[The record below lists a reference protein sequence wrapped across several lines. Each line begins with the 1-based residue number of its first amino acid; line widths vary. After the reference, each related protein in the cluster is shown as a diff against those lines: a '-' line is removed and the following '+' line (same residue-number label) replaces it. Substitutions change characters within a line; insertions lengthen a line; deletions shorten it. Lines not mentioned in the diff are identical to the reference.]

1 MDTENTKNEQSNNA
15 LTETEVHDDS
25 ELYQERFSFAI
36 NSESHADSANSA
48 EAALPASDSYTND
61 DAQDS
66 AFQET
71 FFFDPTGANEGD
83 EIAETTDEPL
93 DDPNSDEECDDE
105 LNEPIVI
112 PTQLDGAVAY
122 EEKAEETGYRP
133 DKPRLI
139 DTFFDLAE
147 LIIFTLAA
155 VLIATTFFFR
165 HSVVDGDSM
174 QNTLF
179 DKEHLIIS
187 DFMYTPERG
196 DIVVCEDYTTAL
208 KKPIV
213 KRIIGLP
220 GETVEIDMN
229 GIVKIDGVI
238 LDEPYVYE
246 TYETSIYTPVKVTV
260 PDGEVFV
267 MGDHRDNST
276 DSRDKRV
283 GTIDI
288 DAILGKVLIRF
299 YPYKDG
305 KFGKIE

>member
-1 MDTENTKNEQSNNA
+1 MDTENIKNGDTGSTFPVSVGAPE
-15 LTETEVHDDS
+15 
-25 ELYQERFSFAI
+25 ELYQERFSFAV
-36 NSESHADSANSA
+36 NPESPLDNANSA
-48 EAALPASDSYTND
+48 EAALPTNDSYAAD
-61 DAQDS
+61 EVQDS

-71 FFFDPTGANEGD
+71 FFFASDDSYTDSAEGEANED
-83 EIAETTDEPL
+83 AMPSPEEYKEENP
-93 DDPNSDEECDDE
+93 DPV
-105 LNEPIVI
+105 VI
-112 PTQLDGAVAY
+112 PTKEDGAVAY
-122 EEKAEETGYRP
+122 EEEVKETAYKP

-139 DTFFDLAE
+139 DTFFDFAE

-174 QNTLF
+174 KNTLF
-179 DKEHLIIS
+179 HGEHLIIS

-208 KKPIV
+208 KKPII
-213 KRIIGLP
+213 KRVIGLP
-220 GETVEIDMN
+220 GETVEIDRT
-229 GIVKIDGVI
+229 GEVKIDGVV

-246 TYETSIYTPVKVTV
+246 TFKDSLYKTVKVTV
-260 PDGEVFV
+260 PEGEVFV

-276 DSRDKRV
+276 DSRDPGV

-299 YPYKDG
+299 YPFEDG
-305 KFGKIE
+305 KFGKVE

>member
-1 MDTENTKNEQSNNA
+1 MDTENTKNEQVNNT
-15 LTETEVHDDS
+15 LQPNETQNGK

-36 NSESHADSANSA
+36 APETAPDNANSA

-61 DAQDS
+61 ETQDS

-71 FFFDPTGANEGD
+71 FFFAPPEND
-83 EIAETTDEPL
+83 EAYENVAITDEF
-93 DDPNSDEECDDE
+93 SDSPAGNEERETDTS
-105 LNEPIVI
+105 EPIVI
-112 PTQLDGAVAY
+112 PSQEDGAVAY
-122 EEKAEETGYRP
+122 EEKVEETGYKP

-165 HSVVDGDSM
+165 HSVVEGDSM

-179 DKEHLIIS
+179 NNEHLIIS

-208 KKPIV
+208 KKPII
-213 KRIIGLP
+213 KRVIGLP
-220 GETVEIDMN
+220 GETVEINME
-229 GIVKIDGVI
+229 GIVKIDGVT

-246 TYETSIYTPVKVTV
+246 TNESSLYTPLKVTV
-260 PDGEVFV
+260 PEGEVFV

>member
-1 MDTENTKNEQSNNA
+1 MDTENIKNGDTGSAFPESVCA
-15 LTETEVHDDS
+15 TE
-25 ELYQERFSFAI
+25 ELYQERFPFAV
-36 NSESHADSANSA
+36 NPESPLDNANSA
-48 EAALPASDSYTND
+48 EAALPTNDSYAAD
-61 DAQDS
+61 EVQDS

-71 FFFDPTGANEGD
+71 FFFAANDSYTNNSES
-83 EIAETTDEPL
+83 EISETPL
-93 DDPNSDEECDDE
+93 PSY
-105 LNEPIVI
+105 
-112 PTQLDGAVAY
+112 G
-122 EEKAEETGYRP
+122 EKAEENPDPVVIPTKEDGAIAYEEEVKETGYKP

-174 QNTLF
+174 NNTLF
-179 DKEHLIIS
+179 NGEHLIIS

-208 KKPIV
+208 KKPII
-213 KRIIGLP
+213 KRVIGLP
-220 GETVEIDMN
+220 GETVEINRM
-229 GIVKIDGVI
+229 GEVKIDGVV

-246 TYETSIYTPVKVTV
+246 TFKDTLYKSVKITV

-267 MGDHRDNST
+267 MGDHRDDST
-276 DSRDKRV
+276 DSRDPRV

-288 DAILGKVLIRF
+288 DAILGKVIIRF
-299 YPYKDG
+299 YPFKDG